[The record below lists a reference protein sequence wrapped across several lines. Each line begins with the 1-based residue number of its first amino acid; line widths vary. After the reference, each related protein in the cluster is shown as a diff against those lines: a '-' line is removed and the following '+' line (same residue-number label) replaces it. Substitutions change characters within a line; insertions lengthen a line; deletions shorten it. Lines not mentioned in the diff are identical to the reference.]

1 MRIAVIA
8 LFTMLLIGKV
18 GFTQKTLPPLPPPP
32 PKIGAYDTTILQ
44 GYIAEKIALKERE
57 EKLVAALLAEI
68 RNTAH
73 PELKERLIL
82 LLGDF
87 DNEEATRFLVN
98 NLTYRSR
105 YVEEGGVEASFMHLP
120 CLMALIS
127 KKSLHA
133 LPFIEEYLRE
143 CRTNREITLLYM
155 VLSNYIVKLRL
166 DIRWIKEMT
175 PSVPE
180 NTCKEKNVERLISH
194 LKQNRFI
201 R

>member
-1 MRIAVIA
+1 MRIVAIA
-8 LFTMLLIGKV
+8 LYTMLLIGKV
-18 GFTQKTLPPLPPPP
+18 GFGQKTLPPLPPPP

-44 GYIAEKIALKERE
+44 SYIAEKTAMKEWE
-57 EKLVAALLAEI
+57 EQLVAALLAEI
-68 RNTAH
+68 GNTVH

-120 CLMALIS
+120 CLMAFIS

-133 LPFIEEYLRE
+133 LPYIEEFLQE
-143 CRTNREITLLYM
+143 CRNSREIILVYM
-155 VLSNYIVKLRL
+155 VLSTYISKLML
-166 DIRWIKEMT
+166 DPGWIKEMI
-175 PSVPE
+175 SNVPE
-180 NTCKEKNVERLISH
+180 NTCKEQNVEKLISH

>member
-1 MRIAVIA
+1 M
-8 LFTMLLIGKV
+8 
-18 GFTQKTLPPLPPPP
+18 
-32 PKIGAYDTTILQ
+32 
-44 GYIAEKIALKERE
+44 KEEE

-68 RNTAH
+68 GNTAH

-105 YVEEGGVEASFMHLP
+105 YVEEGGVESAFMHLP
-120 CLMALIS
+120 CLMALRS

-143 CRTNREITLLYM
+143 CRTNREINLLYM
-155 VLSNYIVKLRL
+155 VLSAYIVKQKL
-166 DIRWIKEMT
+166 DTKWITEMI
-175 PSVPE
+175 PNVPQ
-180 NTCKEKNVERLISH
+180 NTCKEQNVEKLVRE